1 MTKPAA
7 KLGDPGTD
15 HDGFPPTPIVSGSP
29 DVWIDGLPAARVGDP
44 LAPHAKPKH
53 PPHPRQIAS
62 GSTTV
67 LVNGKPMAI
76 TGSAVDCGGVI
87 IGSGSVVVGDQ
98 FPAGK
103 SVEPP
108 LITPWF
114 DTAVRLL
121 GSTGQ
126 PLRNFTFTYMDAG
139 GNTHLATTGPDGIAT
154 GLAKAQKAQTI
165 TIDNHLKDWLAK
177 GK

>member
-1 MTKPAA
+1 MDSYAKDGVSMTKPAA

-53 PPHPRQIAS
+53 PPHPRQIAA

-67 LVNGKPMAI
+67 LVNGKPLAL

-87 IGSGSVVVGDQ
+87 IGSGSVMVGDM
-98 FPAGK
+98 G
-103 SVEPP
+103 
-108 LITPWF
+108 T
-114 DTAVRLL
+114 
-121 GSTGQ
+121 
-126 PLRNFTFTYMDAG
+126 
-139 GNTHLATTGPDGIAT
+139 
-154 GLAKAQKAQTI
+154 
-165 TIDNHLKDWLAK
+165 
-177 GK
+177 